1 MFISLASM
9 PRLGFYYPKWKGLDM
24 KKLLYFVI
32 IVLLAGCTG
41 KEQVV
46 VVVTATSP
54 PFTKTSLLPSNT
66 PQPTP
71 TPKTSW
77 TPVAIGEF
85 EEALRDAGYHRYPW
99 TTEDGIGAFGWIKE
113 SAYEQVTTWEDGPF
127 KLEVLH
133 VSSANVRLEHM
144 EKKFKVMDRV
154 FPTEFMDRL
163 RQENEA
169 YNLSVR
175 ENLSGTPDEKYAY
188 GGEWQEVRAEY
199 YREFTNI
206 GRYDVWFSVWWW
218 QSTCPPQYLS
228 CYYPN
233 FPGLEFTGDSSFSF
247 YTIYV
252 EPNESQFISS
262 GGS

>member
-1 MFISLASM
+1 
-9 PRLGFYYPKWKGLDM
+9 M

-32 IVLLAGCTG
+32 IVLLVGCTG

-54 PFTKTSLLPSNT
+54 PFTETSLPPSNTPTPTNT

-71 TPKTSW
+71 TPKPSW

-85 EEALRDAGYHRYPW
+85 EEALRDAGYRRYPW
-99 TTEDGIGAFGWIKE
+99 TTEDGLGAFDWIKE
-113 SAYEQVTTWEDGPF
+113 SAYEQVTTWEDGSF
-127 KLEVLH
+127 ELEILH

-154 FPTEFMDRL
+154 FPTEFMARL
-163 RQENEA
+163 RRENEA

-188 GGEWQEVRAEY
+188 GGEWQEVWAEY
-199 YREFTNI
+199 YREFTSI

-252 EPNESQFISS
+252 EPNESPFISS
-262 GGS
+262 GSS